1 MELIQS
7 LGGLF
12 FAAVDTVVAGAP
24 YLVYLLTAA
33 WACALLFNLIHEL
46 LGGK

>member
-12 FAAVDTVVAGAP
+12 FAAVNNVVAGAP
-24 YLVYLLTAA
+24 YLVYLLVAA
-33 WACALLFNLIHEL
+33 WTCALVFNILHDL
-46 LGGK
+46 LGGR